1 MNAHPA
7 STVRLAFC
15 ALLAALAVP
24 AFAADLAVADG
35 LVPVKVESFDK
46 AWQKP
51 GINLKGYTSILIRPA
66 TVAFSKSWRP
76 QDFGHHGLKASEVE
90 RIRSRYATIADEVL
104 TRVLSKGGY
113 AIARAPAADVL
124 EVQAEIVD
132 LYVNAPDDD
141 WDVFVRTY
149 VRNIGDMRLL
159 VTLRDSAS
167 GTVLFRGSDFKRGD
181 ETGRLEW
188 ANSVYNRSEAE
199 HTLGQWAR
207 QLTRWMDG
215 AGSSQ
220 PEL

>member
-7 STVRLAFC
+7 SPLRFAFC
-15 ALLAALAVP
+15 ALLAALVVP
-24 AFAADLAVADG
+24 AFAADLPVADG
-35 LVPVKVESFDK
+35 LVPVKVGGFDK

-51 GINLKGYTSILIRPA
+51 AINLKGYTSVLIKPA

-76 QDFGHHGLKASEVE
+76 QDFGRHGLMASEVE

-104 TRVLSKGGY
+104 TRVLSKDGY
-113 AIARAPAADVL
+113 AIAHAPGADVL

-149 VRNIGDMRLL
+149 VRNVGDMRLL

-167 GTVLFRGSDFKRGD
+167 GAVLFRGSDFKRGD

-188 ANSVYNRSEAE
+188 ASSVYNRSEAE

-207 QLTRWMDG
+207 QLKRWMEG
-215 AGSSQ
+215 VGSD
-220 PEL
+220 PRGL

>member
-1 MNAHPA
+1 MNAHLA
-7 STVRLAFC
+7 STVRLACC

-24 AFAADLAVADG
+24 AFAAELPVADG
-35 LVPVKVESFDK
+35 LVPVKVGSFDK

-51 GINLKGYTSILIRPA
+51 GINLKGYSSVLIKPA

-76 QDFGHHGLKASEVE
+76 QDFGRHGLKAADVE
-90 RIRSRYATIADEVL
+90 RIRSNYATIADEVL
-104 TRVLSKGGY
+104 ARVLSKDGY
-113 AIARAPAADVL
+113 AIAHAPGADVL

-141 WDVFVRTY
+141 WDAFVRTY

-167 GTVLFRGSDFKRGD
+167 GAVLFRGSDFKRGD
-181 ETGRLEW
+181 ETGRLQW

-207 QLTRWMDG
+207 QLKQWMDG
-215 AGSSQ
+215 VGSNLR
-220 PEL
+220 EL